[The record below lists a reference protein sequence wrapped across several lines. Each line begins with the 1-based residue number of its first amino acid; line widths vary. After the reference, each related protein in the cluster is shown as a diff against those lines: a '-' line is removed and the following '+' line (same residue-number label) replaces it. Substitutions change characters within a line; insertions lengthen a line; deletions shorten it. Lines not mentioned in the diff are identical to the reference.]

1 MVPEEM
7 EANDTDEV
15 VKVPSGKGLGTD
27 KTGTDSVEQELESGE
42 KGFASDIVEHQSF
55 KSAWKIGI
63 NTVFA
68 QKLVMLDVVAL
79 ECHGVRDTD
88 RDVGND
94 GKTLV
99 GPDRFQCEVVGD
111 FVNGEKDVLV
121 GCASDNVGGKEH
133 GEGEG
138 MVRLE
143 IKRERQLEAEDG
155 KDKRKGDGSRTHEL
169 SDLFDGQGL
178 AMAVCNWLREWHTS
192 GCAFSIA
199 IRLDLWGSSVV
210 IQRKSGCGSTK
221 DSSVAGVCE
230 LELVSSDTSS
240 SLSEGSAEL
249 RTGEGEEEG
258 REGGAWRERG
268 VAWGGTSGKTTGSI
282 VGGKRSGEVKMR

>member
-169 SDLFDGQGL
+169 SDFWVRFQYSNTPGPVGLFCGHPEKVWVRVDERLFRGRCLRAGAGL
-178 AMAVCNWLREWHTS
+178 FGHVE
-192 GCAFSIA
+192 FP
-199 IRLDLWGSSVV
+199 V
-210 IQRKSGCGSTK
+210 
-221 DSSVAGVCE
+221 
-230 LELVSSDTSS
+230 
-240 SLSEGSAEL
+240 
-249 RTGEGEEEG
+249 
-258 REGGAWRERG
+258 
-268 VAWGGTSGKTTGSI
+268 
-282 VGGKRSGEVKMR
+282 